1 MTSSAL
7 KEQRPVNLP
16 DIPPTLAPM
25 NDIAQPRLQGNLRA
39 PSTDDPTTHLSTQ
52 ARPRDYG
59 LIGECP
65 PMRALHQMVS
75 EVLHTPDCVLLT
87 GETGT
92 GKELVARIIH
102 NNGTRRSKRFV
113 VHNCASMPD
122 TLLESELFG
131 YRKSSF
137 ESVESDH
144 TGIFDAANGG
154 TLFLEDIDV
163 ISPSMQARLLRVLQE
178 GEIRPLGGNKT
189 HKVDVRVVAS
199 THCDLRAQAERGLFR
214 TDLFYRLASFSITLS
229 PLRDRGDDVL
239 ILARHFASK
248 ACAFLDRPACRWTDS
263 ALEYLANYRFPDNVR
278 ELKGL
283 VERAILRCEGDELLA
298 EHFNLDVYTTRNL
311 RLSLRERMDRFE
323 RNLLID
329 CLHKNS
335 GNQTRA
341 AGELGLSRRTLLY
354 RIQRLKISQAELKIT
369 KKQKPEP

>member
-1 MTSSAL
+1 M
-7 KEQRPVNLP
+7 NLP
-16 DIPPTLAPM
+16 DIPPTLARM
-25 NDIAQPRLQGNLRA
+25 NDIAQPRSQGNLRA
-39 PSTDDPTTHLSTQ
+39 PSTDVPPANLATQ
-52 ARPRDYG
+52 ATPRDYG

-65 PMRALHQMVS
+65 PMRALHQMIS
-75 EVLHTPDCVLLT
+75 DVLHTPDCVLLT

-92 GKELVARIIH
+92 GKELVA
-102 NNGTRRSKRFV
+102 
-113 VHNCASMPD
+113 
-122 TLLESELFG
+122 
-131 YRKSSF
+131 
-137 ESVESDH
+137 
-144 TGIFDAANGG
+144 
-154 TLFLEDIDV
+154 V
-163 ISPSMQARLLRVLQE
+163 ISPSMQAKLLRVLQE
-178 GEIRPLGGNKT
+178 GEIRPLGSNKT

-229 PLRDRGDDVL
+229 PLRDRGDDIP

-248 ACAFLDRPACRWTDS
+248 ACAFLDRPTCRWTDS

-298 EHFNLDVYTTRNL
+298 EHFNLDVYTARNL

-354 RIQRLKISQAELKIT
+354 RIQRLKISPAELKIT
-369 KKQKPEP
+369 KKYRSPNRNLLV